1 MYRLTN
7 RWKLIDK
14 NIGIETFSSWISY
27 WQNDNLE
34 MTFQFYFYKS
44 STDLL
49 WNKKYKKYIQVDE
62 SKKDKKDKVWIQKC
76 IKILQNS
83 SKK

>member
-1 MYRLTN
+1 MYGLTN
-7 RWKLIDK
+7 KWKIIHK
-14 NIGIETFSSWISY
+14 NIGTETFSSWISN
-27 WQNDNLE
+27 WQNDILE

-49 WNKKYKKYIQVDE
+49 WNKKCKNYIQVDE
-62 SKKDKKDKVWIQKC
+62 SKKDKKDKEWIQKY